1 MIRSE
6 HTGTGPL
13 QLHPNASRPAPMP
26 AAPVAQPFAA
36 LPSAAQDQALLAHAG
51 TQGSSAPVALL
62 EQGNPVHSRVQA
74 AFISP
79 GSGREEV
86 SGVVARLRALPP
98 QEVDGLLRLL
108 DKQHRQVPL
117 STQEHARL
125 AAVLPDMSQ
134 APAVHRQLL
143 RDEMTSD
150 LRRLKVRDP
159 ENYNALIFALGD
171 LARRPGTTVAEVEA
185 LLTSHGHA
193 LRPALRSPLLLAD
206 LPQAV
211 RKSGAM
217 VTPTTLRPAAP
228 SFRPT
233 FVRELVMPTFGDE
246 QVRAAVARANRAAA
260 EEVRPAPP
268 LPEPAP
274 EAEQQEQAEFY
285 AHLLDVAR
293 HEPNRLSFADGD
305 VAGLV
310 GVLQNEGGSLG
321 QLLDQRLRK
330 ELLGFGHGETQAP
343 LQLEN
348 RLGYVLGQSLL
359 RYQQPEMAG
368 LASVLVKLENPNPTL
383 NSVETGLLRA
393 VGLRFHQGQLFNLG
407 NQQVLSPEERQ
418 ELAQFATLIQR
429 YHRPD
434 AALLAPVSGGQ
445 RMTQHEAL
453 GKALATMAQS
463 QLLLAEVTALEQ
475 KIAANDAAIQQQNTA
490 YQMTL
495 DQLTIAQQQ
504 QQALLT
510 QTEQALTQQQALTTL
525 RQQLEAGQVP
535 SLAQAH
541 QILAPL
547 GLQVTTTGYQHNGQA
562 ISQAEFLAALA
573 AAEMAQAETVAML
586 QTQLAGAQRHLDQQQ
601 RQADQQGAQ
610 LQTLRDQQAA
620 DIATYQT
627 QTTALAQTDQALGEW
642 AAYPD
647 LRDMLPQGAVSR
659 LREQVQHTLQ
669 RAPQVI
675 SRAEATLARTD
686 TLLARGRELGAVTQR
701 LQQQQQDLQAALQT
715 ALRLR
720 EQTYQALK
728 RKLEEEV
735 AALVAKA
742 DQLQATLNLSPL
754 PVGEAMAELLQAW
767 LEDIQAT
774 AQQMHALWQQQ
785 QGLQQQERLQLSQYV
800 EQLQRSAN
808 YHQEQLAKLDQRRSE
823 QVATVVASALTALC
837 PALQTLQPQVRSAQA
852 RAVGD

>member
-171 LARRPGTTVAEVEA
+171 LARRPGTTVAQVEA

-330 ELLGFGHGETQAP
+330 EVLGFGHGETQAP
-343 LQLEN
+343 LQLEK

-418 ELAQFATLIQR
+418 ELQQFATLIQR
-429 YHRPD
+429 YHQPD

-445 RMTQHEAL
+445 HMTQHEAL
-453 GKALATMAQS
+453 GKALASMAQS

-475 KIAANDAAIQQQNTA
+475 KIAANDAVIQQQNAA
-490 YQMTL
+490 YQTTL
-495 DQLTIAQQQ
+495 DKLTIAQQQ

-535 SLAQAH
+535 
-541 QILAPL
+541 
-547 GLQVTTTGYQHNGQA
+547 
-562 ISQAEFLAALA
+562 SQAEFLAALA

-627 QTTALAQTDQALGEW
+627 QTTALTQTDQALGEW

-701 LQQQQQDLQAALQT
+701 LQQQQQDLQVALQT

>member
-171 LARRPGTTVAEVEA
+171 LARRPGTTVAQVEA

-268 LPEPAP
+268 LSEPAP

-418 ELAQFATLIQR
+418 ELQQFATLIQR
-429 YHRPD
+429 YHQPD
-434 AALLAPVSGGQ
+434 AALLTPVSGGQ

-535 SLAQAH
+535 S
-541 QILAPL
+541 
-547 GLQVTTTGYQHNGQA
+547 
-562 ISQAEFLAALA
+562 QAEFLAALA

-642 AAYPD
+642 AQYPD

-701 LQQQQQDLQAALQT
+701 LQQQQQDLQVALQT

-823 QVATVVASALTALC
+823 QVATVVASALTSLC